1 MKSNTFNYSLL
12 AVGIAAVMGLSTGA
26 NAGTDSGNTNNG
38 AAAINNQAKATYF
51 IGTVKQPDVQSN
63 TVSVSVTETAKF
75 TLLAIDGTSPTD
87 DKNEGIATTPKGS
100 ATFRHTLKNDG
111 NVRDTYTITTTG
123 DNDETITTAAPSY
136 ALASAAVSY
145 TIDVTA
151 LTSEQRTSLIAS
163 NSGMTI
169 NGNSATGTINSGGT
183 ITLLPKLTAVLNY
196 SVTTPDVIG
205 GSIGVGTL
213 TATSTFITNATS
225 TGTKISKLVNENQT
239 VVRLPVFAITK
250 TAACQGNTD
259 CSNLNLNGD
268 NTEVTYSIKVENV
281 TTGYSADATNVVF
294 KDQLPAGMTLVPGSV
309 KFGTVAVADS
319 ALTITKEAGAAGRQT
334 LQGTLPSL
342 IVGENITVEFR
353 VTTDKTI
360 LSTAGSATN
369 DVTLYDNYDD
379 TIPNPNGTFDFADST
394 NETSSDNKPKVS
406 ADGPNTV
413 GKDTRSTITFI
424 DRNLTIVQDDAK
436 EIGVK
441 GDTVTYTQTITNNG
455 NAPEGGENRPI
466 NIKITDPAGDVLKTT
481 APYYVTANGDKIPL
495 TAGVNAGEYV
505 IPPAVVLAKDQSVV
519 IGYTVVSDGKS
530 EGPIGSA
537 NNDIGKLEANIVT
550 LTPGGTT
557 APTASSITNT
567 TTIQGLSLVKLAAVV
582 QANGNQNLSCPIGTA
597 ADSLTFSDGVTTA
610 INAKPFDCIV
620 YRIQATN
627 TFKTKEL
634 STIVLTDE
642 KAQWDS
648 RATYQTDVRGLSNGT
663 STGVTSNDTGNSI
676 ITTLATLPAEKIG
689 TMTFSIKVK
698 P

>member
-12 AVGIAAVMGLSTGA
+12 AVGVAAVMGVSTGA
-26 NAGTDSGNTNNG
+26 NAGVDSGNTSSG

-51 IGTVKQPDVQSN
+51 VGTDKQPEVQSN

-75 TLLAIDGTSPTD
+75 TLVAINGTSATD

-100 ATFRHTLKNDG
+100 ATFNHILKNDG
-111 NVRDTYTITTTG
+111 NVRDTYTITTTS
-123 DNDETITTAAPSY
+123 DDDDTITTATRSY
-136 ALASAAVSY
+136 ALASAQISY
-145 TIDVTA
+145 TIDVTN

-163 NSGMTI
+163 NSGMAI
-169 NGNSATGTINSGGT
+169 NGNSAIGTINSGAT
-183 ITLLPKLTAVLNY
+183 ITLLPKLTAVLSY
-196 SVTTPDVIG
+196 SLTTPEVPG

-213 TATSTFITNATS
+213 TATSAFITTATS
-225 TGTKISKLVNENQT
+225 TGTKVPKLVNENQT
-239 VVRLPVFAITK
+239 IVKLPVFAITK
-250 TAACQGNTD
+250 TAACEGSKD
-259 CSNLNLNGD
+259 CTNLNLNGT
-268 NTEVTYSIKVENV
+268 NTDITYSIKVENV
-281 TTGYSADATNVVF
+281 TTDYSANATNVVF

-309 KFGTVAVADS
+309 KFGGTAIADS
-319 ALTITKEAGAAGRQT
+319 ALTITTTANVQT

-342 IVGENITVEFR
+342 AVGANIIVEFR
-353 VTTDKTI
+353 VATDKAI

-369 DVTLYDNYDD
+369 DVTLYNNYDG
-379 TIPNPNGTFDFADST
+379 TIPNPNGAFDFGDST
-394 NETSSDNKPKVS
+394 NESSPDNRPKVP

-413 GKDTRSTITFI
+413 GKDTNSTITFI

-455 NAPEGGENRPI
+455 NAAEGGTNRPI

-530 EGPIGSA
+530 EGSIGSA
-537 NNDIGKLEANIVT
+537 NNDIGKFETNIVT

-557 APTASSITNT
+557 PPAVSSITNT
-567 TTIQGLSLVKLAAVV
+567 TTIQGIRLVKLAAVV
-582 QANGNQNLSCPIGTA
+582 EANGNQNLSCPFGTA

-676 ITTLATLPAEKIG
+676 TTTLATLPAEKIG